1 MTSFIMMSWQALTD
15 RKLRSTLTITMV
27 LIGSA
32 LVIAVNG
39 MSRGT
44 VVYIDSQLSI
54 LNPNILVTTPRS
66 SDLELT
72 SIDVDEISRFTGVSQ
87 VIPFIQ
93 GGILISS
100 SQDELS
106 SVVVGIENTKLPL
119 IFPTF
124 DLYSGE
130 IVSETDSF
138 GIILGND
145 IVRPYEQIPFAK
157 SGDIVKLQYQKYEG
171 RTITNEKK
179 TFFVRGVMEYI
190 GSSGLM
196 IPIDDMC
203 FISLQEADNFF
214 DRKGAFD
221 GLYVI
226 TEEESLN
233 TLVRDQI
240 NDKYD
245 VSILNPKSIIDVVNS
260 ISNAVANFVNNI
272 AVVSLGVAAVGI
284 ITTLYT
290 SMMERTKEI
299 GTLKALGYTKRQIL
313 ALFLNEALIIG
324 IIGGTIGLFL
334 GIGLGYLMN
343 EFVSSGGGE
352 GNGGGGEAWRMIP
365 IFEPHIF
372 VFTWVLSV
380 VLSMAAGFY
389 PAWRAAEL
397 DPVVALRKE

>member
-343 EFVSSGGGE
+343 EFVSSG
-352 GNGGGGEAWRMIP
+352 
-365 IFEPHIF
+365 
-372 VFTWVLSV
+372 
-380 VLSMAAGFY
+380 
-389 PAWRAAEL
+389 
-397 DPVVALRKE
+397 